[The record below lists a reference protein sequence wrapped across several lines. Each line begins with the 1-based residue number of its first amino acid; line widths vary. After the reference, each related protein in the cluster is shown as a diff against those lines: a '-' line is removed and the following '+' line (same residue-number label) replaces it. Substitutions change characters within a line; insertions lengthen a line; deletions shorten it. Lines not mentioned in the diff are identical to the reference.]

1 MTSELTGPVGSQA
14 IKPRISGSPEWLEST
29 LNVTPGRDPLGFQT
43 ITTDRIIPQLVPGVL
58 ALSRRARYISFYA
71 FLIDDYRR
79 RQLGA
84 SNNSLSTF
92 IKRREYELALAV
104 ELCPVGHSGEAVASN
119 GRQRAGPAVSRGD
132 AVFTRNESVDSYLGG
147 YGLYY
152 KSPMIDLGLVAP
164 RGTSIGESG
173 AATPVDV
180 LWPNEARAEALAG
193 SFRSAIADTEYF
205 AHYFASDRD
214 IPREVLVDYA
224 RVACL
229 CRLGEFRGEQ
239 LALRDALLVPSP
251 AQPAQD
257 VTRRREAFAFLLWL
271 ADQDERVV
279 RSDESYRER
288 IWDAHEQRLTGTSET
303 LRKTGARW
311 GALIAKEFA
320 QEGISSIWARVCAT
334 GLAANGANGIA
345 AADLDDQ
352 LIEHLVV
359 PGALEPFGRSIA
371 VGPEMPT
378 TQLRAEVVSAAAGH
392 SLEELHGWALKD
404 GSALAGLALILAVD
418 ARISAMGKQP
428 SGWSETADQ
437 DGERQPGL
445 THLRH
450 WISGHLS
457 ANPDL
462 RTTMRWAVRTLVL
475 WPHELIAYSKLP
487 ESTFRF
493 RWESGRLRFYDLRPE
508 RFLLTDI
515 RRDALGRLAAD
526 VGLLEWTQTGAV
538 PTADGRAFVAEVFS

>member
-1 MTSELTGPVGSQA
+1 MDSKAAPT
-14 IKPRISGSPEWLEST
+14 RISGCPEWLEST

-58 ALSRRARYISFYA
+58 ALSRRARYLSFYA

-92 IKRREYELALAV
+92 MKRREYELALAV

-119 GRQRAGPAVSRGD
+119 GRQRAGPRVSRGD
-132 AVFTRNESVDSYLGG
+132 ASFKRHESVDSYLGG

-152 KSPMIDLGLVAP
+152 RSSMVDLGLIAP
-164 RGTSIGESG
+164 RGTPIGESD

-180 LWPNEARAEALAG
+180 LWPNEARAEALA
-193 SFRSAIADTEYF
+193 SAFRSAVEGTEYF
-205 AHYFASDRD
+205 TQYFASDRE
-214 IPREVLVDYA
+214 IPRDVLVDYA

-229 CRLGEFRGEQ
+229 CRLGDFRVEQ
-239 LALRDALLVPSP
+239 LALREALLVPSP

-257 VTRRREAFAFLLWL
+257 VARRREAFAFLLWL
-271 ADQDERVV
+271 AEHDERVV
-279 RSDESYRER
+279 RFDESYRER
-288 IWDAHEQRLTGTSET
+288 IWEAHERRLTAANET

-334 GLAANGANGIA
+334 GLAANGSTGIA
-345 AADLDDQ
+345 AVDLDEQ
-352 LIEHLVV
+352 LIEPLVA
-359 PGALEPFGRSIA
+359 PATLAPFGLAIS

-378 TQLRAEVVSAAAGH
+378 AQLRSEVVSAAAGY
-392 SLEELHGWALKD
+392 SLEELRGWALKD

-418 ARISAMGKQP
+418 ARIEAMGKQP

-450 WISGHLS
+450 LLAGHLN

-462 RTTMRWAVRTLVL
+462 RTTMRWVVRTLVL

-526 VGLLEWTQTGAV
+526 VGLLEWTQTGAI
-538 PTADGRAFVAEVFS
+538 PTADGRTFVAEVFS

>member
-1 MTSELTGPVGSQA
+1 VTDAVDPEFLL
-14 IKPRISGSPEWLEST
+14 PRISGCPEWLEST

-58 ALSRRARYISFYA
+58 ALSRRARYFSFYA
-71 FLIDDYRR
+71 FLLDEYKN

-92 IKRREYELALAV
+92 MKKREYELALAV
-104 ELCPVGHSGEAVASN
+104 ELCPAGHSAEAVASN
-119 GRQRAGPAVSRGD
+119 GRIRAGRAVNRGD
-132 AVFTRNESVDSYLGG
+132 AQFARNESVDSYLGG

-152 KSPMIDLGLVAP
+152 KSSMIDLGLVAP
-164 RGTSIGESG
+164 RGTPIGESD

-180 LWPNEARAEALAG
+180 LWPGETRAGALAG
-193 SFRSAIADTEYF
+193 AFRSAVADTEYF
-205 AHYFASDRD
+205 RHYFASDRD
-214 IPREVLVDYA
+214 IPRDVLVDYA

-229 CRLGEFRGEQ
+229 CRLADFPFEQ
-239 LALRDALLVPSP
+239 IALREALLVPSP

-271 ADQDERVV
+271 AEHDERVV

-288 IWDAHEQRLTGTSET
+288 IWDAHERGLTGTSEA

-334 GLAANGANGIA
+334 GLAANGANGIEA
-345 AADLDDQ
+345 AALDEQ
-352 LIEHLVV
+352 LIE
-359 PGALEPFGRSIA
+359 PMTACTTLEPFGRAIA
-371 VGPEMPT
+371 VGPEMLT
-378 TQLRAEVVSAAAGH
+378 GQLRSEVVSAAAGH
-392 SLEELHGWALKD
+392 SLEELRGWAVKD

-418 ARISAMGKQP
+418 ARLEAMGKQP

-445 THLRH
+445 TQLRH
-450 WISGHLS
+450 WLAGHLK

-462 RTTMRWAVRTLVL
+462 RTTMRWVVRTLVL

-538 PTADGRAFVAEVFS
+538 PTADGQAFVAEVFS